1 MVELPVWGWV
11 VGVIGVIAAGIG
23 LGYLIIFLFWKIERY
38 FNPPAPPP
46 VIKEVPVEE
55 PPVPCEPEEPVAQEE
70 EPPVEVVE
78 EVTEEEIAPV
88 MLASMSDEEKRF
100 VKFTMVLHARFNH
113 PFKGLRTI
121 ACWDIG
127 LEDGDI
133 SRDTEGN
140 ELTFRVIG
148 SAGEEKPP
156 RYYLVDESGTTT
168 ISVVAGK
175 KYLKQQANLDVDK
188 IKLPG

>member
-11 VGVIGVIAAGIG
+11 VAVIGVIAAGVG

-38 FNPPAPPP
+38 FNPPAPP
-46 VIKEVPVEE
+46 VIMEEPVPVTS
-55 PPVPCEPEEPVAQEE
+55 CEPEVTAVQEE
-70 EPPVEVVE
+70 EPPVEVEE

-148 SAGEEKPP
+148 SAGEEKSP
-156 RYYLVDESGTTT
+156 RYYLVDESGTMT

-175 KYLKQQANLDVDK
+175 KYIKQQTNLDVDK
-188 IKLPG
+188 IRLPG